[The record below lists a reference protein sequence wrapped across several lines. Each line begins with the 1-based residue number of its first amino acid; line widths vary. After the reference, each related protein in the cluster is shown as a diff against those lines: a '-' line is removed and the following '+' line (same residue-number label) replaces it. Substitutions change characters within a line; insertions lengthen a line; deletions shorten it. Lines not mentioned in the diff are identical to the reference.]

1 MNVTFRDWEISRN
14 KNMHGFIVRHGGIR
28 AYPFIAD
35 ERYRFLYPLAILQA
49 IHRVIVYEG

>member
-1 MNVTFRDWEISRN
+1 VTFRDWEISRN